1 MSKRASES
9 PLHTP
14 LCQMFTNC
22 SRDFT
27 VCQQA
32 PFAAHGKTLTQEN
45 IDLIHDTFFFSE
57 DIKEVY

>member
-45 IDLIHDTFFFSE
+45 IDLIHDTFFFF
-57 DIKEVY
+57 